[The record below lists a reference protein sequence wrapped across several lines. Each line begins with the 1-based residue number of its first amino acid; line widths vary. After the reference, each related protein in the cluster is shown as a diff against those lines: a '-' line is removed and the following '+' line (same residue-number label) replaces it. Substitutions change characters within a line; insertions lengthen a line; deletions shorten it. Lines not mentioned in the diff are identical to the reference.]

1 MSADNNYVNDIKK
14 KTTEIEMIFFYI
26 NFLNENIISFRIDIN
41 ITSSIIFQN
50 RLQRIVSTF
59 IYGRH

>member
-1 MSADNNYVNDIKK
+1 MILKK

-26 NFLNENIISFRIDIN
+26 NSLNENVISFRIDIN

>member
-14 KTTEIEMIFFYI
+14 TAEIEMIFFYI
-26 NFLNENIISFRIDIN
+26 NSLNENIISFRIDIN

-50 RLQRIVSTF
+50 RLQRTVSTF

>member
-26 NFLNENIISFRIDIN
+26 NSLNENIISFRIDIN